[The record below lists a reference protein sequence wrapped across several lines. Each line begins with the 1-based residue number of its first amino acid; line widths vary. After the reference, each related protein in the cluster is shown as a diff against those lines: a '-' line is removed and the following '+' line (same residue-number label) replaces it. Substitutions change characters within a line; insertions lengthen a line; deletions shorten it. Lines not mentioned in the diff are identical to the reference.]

1 MTAADPFVVT
11 DTERLST
18 WGSAVQATYY
28 AIEAQTRAA
37 WRIAAQWW
45 DALASLHSPVECDR
59 EIYRK
64 LAVDAWLK
72 ASDRRLTK

>member
-28 AIEAQTRAA
+28 AIEARTRTA
-37 WRIAAQWW
+37 WRVAAQWW
-45 DALASLHSPVECDR
+45 DELASLHSPTEGNRDPAGSPSTR
-59 EIYRK
+59 GSRHRIGG
-64 LAVDAWLK
+64 
-72 ASDRRLTK
+72 

>member
-28 AIEAQTRAA
+28 AIEARTRTA
-37 WRIAAQWW
+37 WRVAAQWW
-45 DALASLHSPVECDR
+45 DELASLHSPTEGDR
-59 EIYRK
+59 EIYRR
-64 LAVDAWLK
+64 LAVDAWVK